1 MASLRDIRRRIKSV
15 TNTRKITRAMKL
27 VAGAKM
33 RKATEK
39 ALQAAPYQQTLRRV
53 LQRVVAAEED
63 IEHILLSVPQN
74 TTDVLMVVISSD
86 RGLCGSFN
94 AQLFKFVMKE
104 MARYESEGKKVS
116 LVLYGRKVNGF
127 FKNKDVTV
135 IEQTEGLAPTD
146 FAGVAKDLAEKL
158 AVKLKEDACEKAVIC
173 YNEFQSVMTQEP
185 INAQLLPMQIED
197 SEEAEDTGSDSSDYL
212 YEPDGE
218 VILSSLLP
226 MALQATILQAFLETE
241 AGEQAARMQ
250 AMDNATRNA
259 GDLIDRLTLQYNRAR
274 QAAITTEL
282 TEIISGAEAL

>member
-53 LQRVVAAEED
+53 LERVVAAEED
-63 IEHILLSVPQN
+63 IEHVLLSVPKN
-74 TTDVLMVVISSD
+74 TSDILMVVISSD

-104 MARYESEGKKVS
+104 LARYESEGKKVS
-116 LVLYGRKVNGF
+116 LVLYGRKAKGF
-127 FKNKDVTV
+127 FKSKGVH
-135 IEQTEGLAPTD
+135 IEDQNEGLAPED
-146 FAGVAKDLAEKL
+146 FSEVAKSLAEQL

-173 YNEFQSVMTQEP
+173 FNHFQSVMTQEP
-185 INAQLLPMQIED
+185 VNAQLLPMQIEET
-197 SEEAEDTGSDSSDYL
+197 EEEENSGFADYL

-218 VILSSLLP
+218 IILSSLLP

>member
-63 IEHILLSVPQN
+63 IEHVLLSVPQN
-74 TTDVLMVVISSD
+74 TSDILMVVISSD

-104 MARYESEGKKVS
+104 LARYESEGKKVS
-116 LVLYGRKVNGF
+116 LVLYGRKAKGF
-127 FKNKDVTV
+127 FKSRDVT
-135 IEQTEGLAPTD
+135 IEEQHEGLAPED
-146 FAGVAKDLAEKL
+146 FSEVAKSLAENL

-173 YNEFQSVMTQEP
+173 YNHFQSVMTQEP
-185 INAQLLPMQIED
+185 VNAQLLPMQIEE
-197 SEEAEDTGSDSSDYL
+197 SEEEEESSGFSDYL

-218 VILSSLLP
+218 IILSSLLP

>member
-53 LQRVVAAEED
+53 LERVVAAEED
-63 IEHILLSVPQN
+63 IEHVLLSVPQN
-74 TTDVLMVVISSD
+74 NSDILMVVISSD

-104 MARYESEGKKVS
+104 LARYESEGKKVS
-116 LVLYGRKVNGF
+116 LVLYGRKAKGF
-127 FKNKDVTV
+127 FKSRDVH
-135 IEQTEGLAPTD
+135 IEAQHEGLAPED
-146 FAGVAKDLAEKL
+146 FSEVAKSLAEQL

-173 YNEFQSVMTQEP
+173 YNHFQSVMTQEP
-185 INAQLLPMQIED
+185 VNAQLLPMQIEE
-197 SEEAEDTGSDSSDYL
+197 SEEEENSGFSDYL

-218 VILSSLLP
+218 IILSSLLP

>member
-53 LQRVVAAEED
+53 LERVVAAEED
-63 IEHILLSVPQN
+63 IEHVLLSVPQN
-74 TTDVLMVVISSD
+74 TSDILMVVISSD

-104 MARYESEGKKVS
+104 LARYESEGKKVS
-116 LVLYGRKVNGF
+116 LVLYGRKAKGF
-127 FKNKDVTV
+127 FKSKGVH
-135 IEQTEGLAPTD
+135 IEDQHEGLAPED
-146 FAGVAKDLAEKL
+146 FSEVAKSLAEQL

-173 YNEFQSVMTQEP
+173 FNHFQSVMTQEP
-185 INAQLLPMQIED
+185 VNAQLLPMQIEET
-197 SEEAEDTGSDSSDYL
+197 EEEENSGFADYL

-218 VILSSLLP
+218 IILSSLLP

>member
-1 MASLRDIRRRIKSV
+1 MASLRDIRRRIKSI

-63 IEHILLSVPQN
+63 IEHVLLSVPQN
-74 TTDVLMVVISSD
+74 TTDILMVAISSD

-94 AQLFKFVMKE
+94 AQLLKFITKE
-104 MARYESEGKKVS
+104 IAQYESEGKTVS
-116 LVLYGRKVNGF
+116 LVLYGRKVKGF

-135 IEQTEGLAPTD
+135 IDQTEGLAPAD
-146 FAGVAKDLAEKL
+146 FAQEAKVLAEKL
-158 AVKLKEDACEKAVIC
+158 AVKLKEDACERSVIC
-173 YNEFQSVMTQEP
+173 YNKFYSVMTQEP
-185 INAQLLPMQIED
+185 ISAQLLPMQIDD
-197 SEEAEDTGSDSSDYL
+197 SDEEESESTSTDYL

-218 VILSSLLP
+218 IILSSLLP

>member
-53 LQRVVAAEED
+53 LERVVAAEED
-63 IEHILLSVPQN
+63 IEHVLLSVPKN
-74 TTDVLMVVISSD
+74 TSDILMVVISSD

-104 MARYESEGKKVS
+104 LARYESEGKKVS
-116 LVLYGRKVNGF
+116 LVLYGRKAKGF
-127 FKNKDVTV
+127 FKSKGVH
-135 IEQTEGLAPTD
+135 IEDQHEGLAPED
-146 FAGVAKDLAEKL
+146 FSEVAKSLAEQL

-173 YNEFQSVMTQEP
+173 FNHFQSVMTQEP
-185 INAQLLPMQIED
+185 VNAQLLPMQIEE
-197 SEEAEDTGSDSSDYL
+197 SEEDENSGFADYL

-218 VILSSLLP
+218 IILSSLLP

-274 QAAITTEL
+274 QAALTTEL

>member
-94 AQLFKFVMKE
+94 AQLFKFVKKE
-104 MARYESEGKKVS
+104 LTRYESEGKKVS

-158 AVKLKEDACEKAVIC
+158 AVKLKEDACEKAVVC
-173 YNEFQSVMTQEP
+173 YNEFQSVMTQQP
-185 INAQLLPMQIED
+185 KNAQLLPMQIDD
-197 SEEAEDTGSDSSDYL
+197 SEEAEDTNSGSSDYL

-218 VILSSLLP
+218 VILGSLLP

-250 AMDNATRNA
+250 AMDSATRNA

>member
-53 LQRVVAAEED
+53 LERVVAAEED
-63 IEHILLSVPQN
+63 IEHVLLSVPKN
-74 TTDVLMVVISSD
+74 TSDILMVVISSD

-104 MARYESEGKKVS
+104 LARYESEGKKVS
-116 LVLYGRKVNGF
+116 LVLYGRKAKGF
-127 FKNKDVTV
+127 FKSKGVH
-135 IEQTEGLAPTD
+135 IEDQHEGLAPED
-146 FAGVAKDLAEKL
+146 FSEVAKSLAEQL

-173 YNEFQSVMTQEP
+173 FNHFQSVMTQEP
-185 INAQLLPMQIED
+185 VNAQLLPMQIEE
-197 SEEAEDTGSDSSDYL
+197 SEEDENSGFADYL

-218 VILSSLLP
+218 IILSSLLP

>member
-53 LQRVVAAEED
+53 LERVVAAEED
-63 IEHILLSVPQN
+63 IEHVLLSVPQN
-74 TTDVLMVVISSD
+74 TSDILMVVISSD

-104 MARYESEGKKVS
+104 LARYESEGKKVS
-116 LVLYGRKVNGF
+116 LVLYGRKAKGF
-127 FKNKDVTV
+127 FKSKGVQ
-135 IEQTEGLAPTD
+135 IEDQHEGLAPED
-146 FAGVAKDLAEKL
+146 FSEVAKSLAEQL

-173 YNEFQSVMTQEP
+173 FNHFQSVMTQEP
-185 INAQLLPMQIED
+185 VNAQLLPMQIEET
-197 SEEAEDTGSDSSDYL
+197 EEEENSGFADYL

-218 VILSSLLP
+218 IILSSLLP

>member
-53 LQRVVAAEED
+53 LERVVAAEED
-63 IEHILLSVPQN
+63 IEHVLLSVPKN
-74 TTDVLMVVISSD
+74 TSDILMVVISSD

-104 MARYESEGKKVS
+104 LARYESEGKKVS
-116 LVLYGRKVNGF
+116 LVLYGRKAKGF
-127 FKNKDVTV
+127 FKSKGVH
-135 IEQTEGLAPTD
+135 IEDQHEGLAPED
-146 FAGVAKDLAEKL
+146 FSEVAKSLAEQL

-173 YNEFQSVMTQEP
+173 FNHFQSVMTQEP
-185 INAQLLPMQIED
+185 VNAQLLPMQIEET
-197 SEEAEDTGSDSSDYL
+197 EEEENSGFADYL

-218 VILSSLLP
+218 IILSSLLP